1 MSFFNKISEL
11 AQKADK
17 VDISRLADKVYDH
30 TRNEIIGED
39 QFTRFLLATPLN
51 SYLQRLRESKS

>member
-39 QFTRFLLATPLN
+39 RFTKFLSSPPSELL
-51 SYLQRLRESKS
+51 SSKAS